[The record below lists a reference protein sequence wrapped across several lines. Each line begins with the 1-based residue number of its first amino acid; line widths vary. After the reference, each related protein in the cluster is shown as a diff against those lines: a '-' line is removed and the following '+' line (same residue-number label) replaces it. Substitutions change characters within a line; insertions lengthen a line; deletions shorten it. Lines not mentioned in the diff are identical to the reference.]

1 MLDVV
6 GQMGVARARLYEHLR
21 SAGFT
26 PDESNLKLL
35 GIIRWWSLRST
46 AGWALLAIV
55 TYAADRVAQWAA
67 WSMADFVFKVAFA
80 VSIALTT
87 TAAVRLVGL
96 GRRRD
101 IERYLTTKRDLTEMI
116 DGHIR

>member
-1 MLDVV
+1 MI
-6 GQMGVARARLYEHLR
+6 GQIGVARARLYEHLR
-21 SAGFT
+21 SSGFS
-26 PDESNLKLL
+26 PDEANLKLL

-46 AGWALLAIV
+46 AGWALIAIV
-55 TYAADRVAQWAA
+55 AFAADRVAQWAS
-67 WSMADFVFKVAFA
+67 WSMADFVFKVVFA
-80 VSIALTT
+80 VSIAMTT

-101 IERYLTTKRDLTEMI
+101 IERYLMTTRDLTEMI

>member
-1 MLDVV
+1 
-6 GQMGVARARLYEHLR
+6 
-21 SAGFT
+21 
-26 PDESNLKLL
+26 
-35 GIIRWWSLRST
+35 
-46 AGWALLAIV
+46 
-55 TYAADRVAQWAA
+55 
-67 WSMADFVFKVAFA
+67 MADFVFKVAFA